1 MILKHYSDDTHQT
14 LVTAPDRGGLWTVG
28 IIFLECEKIFRS
40 FTSQF
45 QPVLK
50 CSDLLQKI
58 QTNSIVMFQILILFV
73 MILSQG

>member
-1 MILKHYSDDTHQT
+1 MILKHYSDDTQT
-14 LVTAPDRGGLWTVG
+14 LVTARDRGRFWTVG

-50 CSDLLQKI
+50 CSNLLQKM